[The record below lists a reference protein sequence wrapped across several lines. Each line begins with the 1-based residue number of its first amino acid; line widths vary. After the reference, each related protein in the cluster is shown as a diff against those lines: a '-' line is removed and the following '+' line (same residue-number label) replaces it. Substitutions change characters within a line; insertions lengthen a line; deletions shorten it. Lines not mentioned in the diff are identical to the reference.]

1 MFCALCKYTSNI
13 IVFISLC
20 SPDLIPAFKD
30 VTLDSI
36 KAAGAGPSPV
46 ASAPPPPPAAAA
58 APPAAPGSSYPTHM
72 KVGVFLHKQSTVRCG
87 VVAEKSSV
95 EDVYGHSVL

>member
-1 MFCALCKYTSNI
+1 MLCVNI
-13 IVFISLC
+13 RLNIRVYISLC

-46 ASAPPPPPAAAA
+46 ASAPPPPAAAA

-72 KVGVFLHKQSTVRCG
+72 KVGVFLYEQSTVSCG
-87 VVAEKSSV
+87 VVAEHSV